1 MLFGLAYFPTDLAM
15 QPVEFGEAA
24 EAAGFESIWFAE
36 HSHIPVSRRTP
47 WGGREWAPP
56 LPEHYWRTHDSV
68 VALAAIASRTSS
80 IRLGTGISLLAQHDP
95 IWMAK
100 QIASLDVISGG
111 RAIFGIGY
119 GWNVEEIESHG
130 VDPSRRRAIVREKAL
145 AIREIWTSDE
155 AAFAGEYVN
164 FEPMWSWPKPQQK
177 PHPPIV
183 IGGKATPVTFRHIVE
198 YGDGWMPLY
207 GRYPIVD
214 HVQELRALAEA
225 AGRDPDCLQVT
236 VYMAPPDEA
245 VIEELRAAGVD
256 RVLFG
261 VSSVGTAE
269 AADQIDHLRT
279 FVSNLG

>member
-1 MLFGLAYFPTDLAM
+1 M
-15 QPVEFGEAA
+15 QPIQFGEAA
-24 EAAGFESIWFAE
+24 EEAGFESIWFAE

-47 WGGREWAPP
+47 WGGREGAPP
-56 LPEHYWRTHDSV
+56 LPEQYWRTHDSV
-68 VALAAIASRTSS
+68 VALAAIAARTSS

-145 AIREIWTSDE
+145 AIREIWTNAE
-155 AAFAGEYVN
+155 ASFVGDHVN
-164 FEPMWSWPKPQQK
+164 FEPMWSWPKPLQK
-177 PHPPIV
+177 PYPPIV

-207 GRYPIVD
+207 GRYPIMD
-214 HVQELRALAEA
+214 HVEHLRAQADA
-225 AGRDPDCLQVT
+225 AGRDPASLEVT
-236 VYMAPPDEA
+236 VYMAPADEA
-245 VIEELRAAGVD
+245 VIEDLRAGGVD

-261 VSSVGTAE
+261 VESVGSVE
-269 AADQIDHLRT
+269 AAAQIEDLRLLA
-279 FVSNLG
+279 SKLG